1 MKTIRLLLLLLM
13 SSLVTPVCH
22 AADGEMPI
30 IAYMGIPDWHTTDED
45 FRVLSECGFNVS
57 LYPYRSLD
65 LLVKACRIADKYGV
79 KVLAPCPEMT
89 QNPVKAASTLKRE
102 KGFFGYMMKDEPTID
117 QLEELEQEIQRLK
130 RIDNSHCFYINLLP
144 HGYEN
149 WTLIDKTPKYR
160 KYVKLAATT
169 SCQQLSFDNYSITK
183 DGLRPTWYH
192 NLEIIRDESLASGK
206 PFWAFVLSVPHH
218 VYPDPTL
225 ATMRLQA
232 YSNLAYGAQAI
243 QFFTYWT
250 PGKDEGFDY
259 HDAPV
264 THDGVKTKTYKLVQ
278 QLNREL
284 KSVARLFYQAKVTA
298 VNHLVVIPEGTT
310 KATVMPRNIK
320 SLKVTGRKGA
330 VVSQFQKDGHQYLAI
345 VNKNYQ
351 GTMKVRIKVANATPR
366 HLTKQLVE
374 EPMKTSY
381 TVEAGDIL
389 LFKLS

>member
-1 MKTIRLLLLLLM
+1 MKTLRLLLLLLM
-13 SSLVTPVCH
+13 SSLMAPTCH
-22 AADGEMPI
+22 ATDGEMPI

-89 QNPVKAASTLKRE
+89 KNPVKAANTLKRE
-102 KGFFGYMMKDEPTID
+102 KGFFGYMMKDEPTVD
-117 QLEELEQEIQRLK
+117 QLEELEQEIQCLK
-130 RIDNSHCFYINLLP
+130 RIDSTHCFYINLLP
-144 HGYEN
+144 HGYES
-149 WTLIDKTPKYR
+149 WTLINKTPKYK
-160 KYVKLAATT
+160 KYVKTAAAT

-250 PGKDEGFDY
+250 PGKDEE
-259 HDAPV
+259 
-264 THDGVKTKTYKLVQ
+264 
-278 QLNREL
+278 LNREL
-284 KSVARLFYQAKVTA
+284 KSVARLFYQAKVTS

-310 KATVMPRNIK
+310 KASVMPRNIK

-330 VVSQFQKDGHQYLAI
+330 VVSQFQKDGHRYLAI

-351 GTMKVRIKVANATPR
+351 DTMKVRIKAANATPR

-381 TVEAGDIL
+381 TVQAGDIL
-389 LFKLS
+389 LFKLN